1 MPIYEYK
8 CDECNESLEKIQKFS
23 DDPLTK
29 CPACGA
35 EKALVKQMGRT
46 SFRIGGLG
54 IHRPTS
60 HWGDMDPNR

>member
-1 MPIYEYK
+1 MPIYQYQ
-8 CDECNESLEKIQKFS
+8 CDECDHDFEKIQKFS
-23 DDPLTK
+23 DEPLTE
-29 CPACGA
+29 CPACGK
-35 EKALVKQMGRT
+35 EESLKKLIGNT